1 MLFMAGLRVRGRF
14 RQYNPIV
21 LQYTIFI
28 VQLENSEVI
37 MSIIFG
43 WVYNVSLSIDVE
55 LIHLRKLNVVFMTW
69 LALIASIMTEDPKW
83 MYNGSTKTR
92 HHSDEWVAKTK
103 VFVDYVFFLSLTGK
117 VKMHLKAA
125 WRQYISL

>member
-1 MLFMAGLRVRGRF
+1 
-14 RQYNPIV
+14 
-21 LQYTIFI
+21 
-28 VQLENSEVI
+28 

-103 VFVDYVFFLSLTGK
+103 MFVDYVFFLSLTGK
-117 VKMHLKAA
+117 VKMPLKAA